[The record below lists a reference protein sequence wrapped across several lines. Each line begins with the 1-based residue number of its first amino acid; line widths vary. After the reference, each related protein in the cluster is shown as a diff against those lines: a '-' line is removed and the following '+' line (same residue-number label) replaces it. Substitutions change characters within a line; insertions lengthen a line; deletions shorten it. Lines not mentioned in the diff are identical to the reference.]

1 MKKWILLTLVLL
13 LVAGGYFAWRLFLR
27 PSEDQLRATYWAVR
41 EGDVTKLRKQISEN
55 RRVVTTR
62 FKDSS
67 MLLTATGCFPP
78 VPRQTE
84 VIRIL
89 LEGGAD
95 ANEGGGQPLW
105 GVVFGDNLEAAR
117 LLLAHGAD
125 PHRKAGQM
133 ERSAYE
139 EAAWRE
145 KADFVALFDH
155 HPKSK

>member
-1 MKKWILLTLVLL
+1 MKKWLLPAFALL
-13 LVAGGYFAWRLFLR
+13 LVAGGFFAVRLFLR
-27 PSEDQLRATYWAVR
+27 PGEDQLRAAYWAVR
-41 EGDVTKLRKQISEN
+41 EGDVAKLRNQIAEN
-55 RRVVTTR
+55 RRVATTR
-62 FKDSS
+62 YKDSS

-95 ANEGGGQPLW
+95 ANEGGGQALW

-125 PHRKAGQM
+125 PHRKAGRM

-145 KADFVALFDH
+145 MTEFVALFDRH
-155 HPKSK
+155 LKAK